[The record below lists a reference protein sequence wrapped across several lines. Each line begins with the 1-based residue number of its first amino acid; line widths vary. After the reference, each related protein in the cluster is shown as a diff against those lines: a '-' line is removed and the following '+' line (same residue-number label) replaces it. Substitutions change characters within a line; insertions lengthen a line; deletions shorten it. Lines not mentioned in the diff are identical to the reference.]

1 MLTGVLNIYK
11 ERGYTSQDV
20 ISRMRGILRMKRLGH
35 GGTLDPDAEGVLPVF
50 VGGATRF
57 IDLVSDR
64 SKAYRCGFLLGAS
77 TDTQDTSGTVLSVC
91 HGPLPGEDEV
101 RAAVESFL
109 GGYDQLPPMFSAKKV
124 NGKRLYDLARE
135 GKDVERSRVAIE
147 IPAISMDS
155 YLPEGQGEKPW
166 IGSPFEDEESRKL
179 FSSLPLVYMTV
190 ECSKGTYIRTL
201 SSDIGEKLG
210 CGACMCSLERIR
222 SGSFHVEE
230 AVRLDELET
239 IVHSGQVS
247 SCLVPVEELF
257 LDCLRVSASSE
268 EAERKLLNG
277 NPLKAEELDLPEML
291 KRLPAFAG
299 SAVIPEAMR
308 VRMCDRYGRF
318 RGLYRYRSGKEAF
331 YPEKLLPDTTVD

>member
-57 IDLVSDR
+57 IDLVGDR
-64 SKAYRCGFLLGAS
+64 SKAYRCGFLLGVS
-77 TDTQDTSGTVLSVC
+77 TDTQDTSGTVTAVH
-91 HGPLPGEDEV
+91 HGPFPEEDEV

-135 GKDVERSRVAIE
+135 GKDVERSRVAVE

-155 YLPEGQGEKPW
+155 YLPVGQKGDAW
-166 IGSPFEDEESRKL
+166 IGSPFEEKEDLKL

-201 SSDIGEKLG
+201 SSDIGERLG
-210 CGACMCSLERIR
+210 CGACMCSLERVR
-222 SGSFHVEE
+222 SGSFHAEE
-230 AVRLDELET
+230 AVRLDELEK
-239 IVHSGQVS
+239 IVHSGQLS
-247 SCLVPVEELF
+247 SYLVPVEELF
-257 LDCLRVSASSE
+257 LDYLRVSTSTEA
-268 EAERKLLNG
+268 AERKLCNG
-277 NPLKAEELDLPEML
+277 NPLTAEELDLPAAL
-291 KRLPAFAG
+291 KTFGGSPA
-299 SAVIPEAMR
+299 SAEHMDAMR
-308 VRMCDRYGRF
+308 VRMCDRDGRF
-318 RGLYRYRSGKEAF
+318 HGLYQYRGDKCAF
-331 YPEKLLPDTTVD
+331 YPEKLLPDTAVD